1 MCISKVDTKDV
12 NTPHNIRK
20 LTMSM
25 ILKIGLAYKGTQSFV
40 VGAEIFTFQRTQLF
54 IFTINN
60 TYIVGCD
67 TPPSAC
73 CK

>member
-40 VGAEIFTFQRTQLF
+40 VGAEIFTFQRTQL
-54 IFTINN
+54 
-60 TYIVGCD
+60 
-67 TPPSAC
+67 
-73 CK
+73 